1 VLAKKDAA
9 FLSDLMMMGDGSAA
23 YTEDHKDAI
32 IELMGQVMGS
42 FATALGG
49 KFNEQVGIDPITPA
63 ELILQALPFR
73 FETTD
78 MAIVKTTLAGE
89 APVKCS
95 SLCPMN

>member
-1 VLAKKDAA
+1 
-9 FLSDLMMMGDGSAA
+9 MMMGDGSAA
-23 YTEDHKDAI
+23 YSEDHKDAI

-63 ELILQALPFR
+63 EFDFASPAFPLEA
-73 FETTD
+73 TD
-78 MAIVKTTLAGE
+78 MAIVKITLAGE